1 LHALFADNEDA
12 AFFQKAVMET
22 RGVTAEGLQKMSS
35 YISDILGNWESD
47 IPDAVFALSHTLTAA
62 QEFAVEGGTYPLD
75 NFFMRVYPSYLHTI
89 TTNPGYYLS
98 DMELFALCRC
108 RNTNVVIVLHYLD
121 TQTMEYH
128 SHSYHPSST
137 DMRWVLI
144 QTKTDER
151 IVRSHFERL
160 SPQEEMVLLANPG
173 VDIVDAGQPSLD
185 SISPCD
191 LQKKLDSPRLLE
203 QPQDV
208 PHVDPDNMV
217 PVAESVVE
225 GLLIPRVSVEEA
237 ICETSKFQKEALLVT
252 LKQKDQRVIE
262 DAIQSM
268 WAEMLE
274 KVAPEMRETIP
285 AEPTSQFYKQQF
297 YPTAMNLFG
306 SRVVNV

>member
-1 LHALFADNEDA
+1 MIGNRRYQSKLRVLFADNDDA

-22 RGVTAEGLQKMSS
+22 HDVTAEGLQKVSS
-35 YISDILGNWESD
+35 YITDILGNWESD

-89 TTNPGYYLS
+89 TTNSGYYLS
-98 DMELFALCRC
+98 DMELLALCRC

-160 SPQEEMVLLANPG
+160 LPQEEMFSLGSSG
-173 VDIVDAGQPSLD
+173 VDIVDAGHSSLLQRSNAANAQEVDSSSEGEQPSLD
-185 SISPCD
+185 SIFPCD
-191 LQKKLDSPRLLE
+191 PQKKLDSLRLLE

-208 PHVDPDNMV
+208 AHVDPDNTV

-237 ICETSKFQKEALLVT
+237 ICETSKFQKEALLVS
-252 LKQKDQRVIE
+252 LK
-262 DAIQSM
+262 
-268 WAEMLE
+268 
-274 KVAPEMRETIP
+274 
-285 AEPTSQFYKQQF
+285 
-297 YPTAMNLFG
+297 
-306 SRVVNV
+306 